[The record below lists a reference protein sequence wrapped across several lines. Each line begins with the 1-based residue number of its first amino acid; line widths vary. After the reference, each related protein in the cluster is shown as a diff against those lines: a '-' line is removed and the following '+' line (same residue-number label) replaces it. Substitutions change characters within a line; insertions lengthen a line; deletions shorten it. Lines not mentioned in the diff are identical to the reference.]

1 MKTQLA
7 SLDIYFALKEL
18 KNLEGSKADRIYNNG
33 KEEIYIQ
40 LYKSNIGKKILRVIV
55 GKAIFLTGT
64 KSVDEKPSGFCMG
77 LRKHLEGK
85 FLDSVEQLGPERI
98 LKFVFKAKDET
109 KKIYLEFFG
118 KGNVILC
125 NNDDIIVDCSIK
137 HKFKDRAIVPKE
149 RYKYPEMQYNL
160 FDLNKNNLIDLL
172 KNSKKD
178 KIVTALAVELG
189 LGGVYSEEICLLS
202 DINKDKIPKKFND
215 DEIKK
220 IINSIKKII
229 KKKKNSTII
238 YKNKEAVDVVPIDLE
253 FYKEYEKK
261 KFSDFNEALD
271 EYFTKEL
278 KIVKKGESTY
288 EKKINE
294 LKRIIEEQK
303 ATIKNMK
310 NKETENR
317 KKAEM
322 IYNNYQQ
329 IKEILDEVSK
339 ASKKYSWEDIKK
351 KLKGHKVIK
360 DVDVKEKRVVI
371 DVGENPQ
378 PF

>member
-1 MKTQLA
+1 M
-7 SLDIYFALKEL
+7 
-18 KNLEGSKADRIYNNG
+18 
-33 KEEIYIQ
+33 
-40 LYKSNIGKKILRVIV
+40 
-55 GKAIFLTGT
+55 
-64 KSVDEKPSGFCMG
+64 
-77 LRKHLEGK
+77 
-85 FLDSVEQLGPERI
+85 
-98 LKFVFKAKDET
+98 
-109 KKIYLEFFG
+109 
-118 KGNVILC
+118 ILC

-149 RYKYPEMQYNL
+149 KYKYPHMEYNV

-178 KIVTALAVELG
+178 KIVTSLAVELG

-202 DINKDKIPKKFND
+202 DINKDTIPKKIND

-229 KKKKNSTII
+229 KNKKNSTII

-329 IKEILDEVSK
+329 IKEILDEINK

-351 KLKGHKVIK
+351 KLKGHKVVK
-360 DVDVKEKRVVI
+360 DVDVKDKQVVV
-371 DVGENPQ
+371 DMD
-378 PF
+378 

>member
-7 SLDIYFALKEL
+7 SLDIHFVLKEL

-40 LYKSNIGKKILRVIV
+40 LYQSNVGKKLLRVIV
-55 GKAIFLTGT
+55 GKAIFLSSE
-64 KSVDEKPSGFCMG
+64 KDVDEKPSGFCMG
-77 LRKHLEGK
+77 LRKNLEGK
-85 FLDSVEQLGPERI
+85 FLDSVKQPESERI

-109 KKIYLEFFG
+109 KKLYLEFFG

-125 NNDDIIVDCSIK
+125 NNDDVIVDCSIK

-149 RYKYPEMQYNL
+149 KYKYPHMEYNV

-178 KIVTALAVELG
+178 KIVTSLAVELG

-202 DINKDKIPKKFND
+202 DINKDTIPKKIND

-229 KKKKNSTII
+229 KNKKNSTII

-329 IKEILDEVSK
+329 IKEILDEINK

-351 KLKGHKVIK
+351 KLKGHKVVK
-360 DVDVKEKRVVI
+360 DVDVKDKQVVV
-371 DVGENPQ
+371 DMD
-378 PF
+378 